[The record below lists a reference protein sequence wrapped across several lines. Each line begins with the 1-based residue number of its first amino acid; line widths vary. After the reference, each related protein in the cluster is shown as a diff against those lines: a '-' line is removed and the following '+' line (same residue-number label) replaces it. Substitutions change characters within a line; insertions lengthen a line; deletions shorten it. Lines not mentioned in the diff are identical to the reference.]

1 MACFQGSMGPA
12 STTRM
17 FKSKVVACCL
27 LLLMVFQGAALA
39 QPEWLTQFYPGET
52 DGGQMP
58 WAQPL
63 SSTYGS
69 SSESSSGGSSGL
81 DIGSLHKYLGWG
93 TLLLACVTAVT
104 GSDSSLHHN
113 SALAATAFGLGTAAT
128 GYYEYSDYFD
138 ADEGLS
144 TYNLHIVLG
153 TIGAIGF
160 ATEAVIASTDSGHGG
175 IGIGSAV
182 AMGLAFAIVIW

>member
-1 MACFQGSMGPA
+1 MACLQRSRVSA
-12 STTRM
+12 STRRM
-17 FKSKVVACCL
+17 FNSKAVAWCL
-27 LLLMVFQGAALA
+27 LLLMVSQGTALA
-39 QPEWLTQFYPGET
+39 QPDWLTQFDPGET
-52 DGGQMP
+52 YGEQMP

-63 SSTYGS
+63 SSTYDL
-69 SSESSSGGSSGL
+69 SSESSSGDSSGL

-93 TLLLACVTAVT
+93 TLLLAGVAAVT

-138 ADEGLS
+138 RDEGLS
-144 TYNLHIVLG
+144 THNLHIVLG

>member
-1 MACFQGSMGPA
+1 MAPA
-12 STTRM
+12 STRRM
-17 FKSKVVACCL
+17 FKSKVVAWCL

-39 QPEWLTQFYPGET
+39 QPDWLTQFDPGET
-52 DGGQMP
+52 YGEQMP
-58 WAQPL
+58 WVQPL

-138 ADEGLS
+138 TDEGLS

>member
-1 MACFQGSMGPA
+1 MACLRRSMA
-12 STTRM
+12 AVSTRRM
-17 FKSKVVACCL
+17 FKSKVVAWCL
-27 LLLMVFQGAALA
+27 LLLIVFQGAALA
-39 QPEWLTQFYPGET
+39 QPDWLTQFDPGET
-52 DGGQMP
+52 YGAQMLRV
-58 WAQPL
+58 QPL
-63 SSTYGS
+63 SSTYGLS
-69 SSESSSGGSSGL
+69 PESTSGGSSGL
-81 DIGSLHKYLGWG
+81 DIRSLHKYLGWG

-138 ADEGLS
+138 RDEGLS

>member
-1 MACFQGSMGPA
+1 MLCFRRSMGPA
-12 STTRM
+12 STRRM
-17 FKSKVVACCL
+17 FKSKVVAWCL
-27 LLLMVFQGAALA
+27 LLLLVFQGVALA
-39 QPEWLTQFYPGET
+39 QPDWLTQFDPGET
-52 DGGQMP
+52 YGEQMP
-58 WAQPL
+58 WVQPL

-69 SSESSSGGSSGL
+69 SSESSSGVSSGL
-81 DIGSLHKYLGWG
+81 DIGLLHKYLGWG
-93 TLLLACVTAVT
+93 TLLLAGVAAVT

-138 ADEGLS
+138 TDEGLS
-144 TYNLHIVLG
+144 AYNLHIVLG

-160 ATEAVIASTDSGHGG
+160 ATEAIIASTDTGHGG

-182 AMGLAFAIVIW
+182 AMGIGVAIIIW